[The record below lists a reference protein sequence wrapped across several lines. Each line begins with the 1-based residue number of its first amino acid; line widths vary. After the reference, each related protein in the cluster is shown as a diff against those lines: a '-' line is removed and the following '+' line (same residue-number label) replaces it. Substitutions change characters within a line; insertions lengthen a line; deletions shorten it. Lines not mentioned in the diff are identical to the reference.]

1 MNHSNKRIKLSKE
14 HHVSV
19 SLSNKENRRLTYI
32 NKAATLNFMICPRPN
47 INSSNENPS
56 FIEIDQKTK
65 RLSVSAKWSMLT
77 EAIEL
82 GSSNIK
88 KPERD
93 VLFKAIIKTQSYYEG
108 LLAPALSIARFTRIW
123 NK

>member
-93 VLFKAIIKTQSYYEG
+93 VLFKAIIKTQ
-108 LLAPALSIARFTRIW
+108 
-123 NK
+123 